1 MLSAKVQLTGWQ
13 AWWRALASFLSS
25 SRRWW
30 PRWPMLSRTRRTS
43 VGVRVR
49 NFSFW
54 KAFRS
59 KYFLYL
65 LSTTAVVILNDT
77 LCFSL
82 HLFYKSLQCRKCGLF
97 VTKPLIVYSVL
108 KLVCLH
114 CGRRK
119 LFGPR
124 QYVCTPA
131 SCFQRQVL
139 LLGGL
144 LPLEA
149 VHTQLV

>member
-1 MLSAKVQLTGWQ
+1 M
-13 AWWRALASFLSS
+13 
-25 SRRWW
+25 
-30 PRWPMLSRTRRTS
+30 
-43 VGVRVR
+43 
-49 NFSFW
+49 
-54 KAFRS
+54 
-59 KYFLYL
+59 
-65 LSTTAVVILNDT
+65 
-77 LCFSL
+77 
-82 HLFYKSLQCRKCGLF
+82 
-97 VTKPLIVYSVL
+97 KPLIVHSVL

-114 CGRRK
+114 CGGRK
-119 LFGPR
+119 LPGPR